1 MLQGKITYLGYVF
14 LFKHSENLNTAENN
28 IDFEQHKRDLF
39 QSEVA
44 IWKRFSTLGYV
55 GANG

>member
-1 MLQGKITYLGYVF
+1 MV
-14 LFKHSENLNTAENN
+14 ENN
-28 IDFEQHKRDLF
+28 IDFEQHKCGLF

-44 IWKRFSTLGYV
+44 IWKRFSTLDYV

>member
-1 MLQGKITYLGYVF
+1 M
-14 LFKHSENLNTAENN
+14 
-28 IDFEQHKRDLF
+28 DFEQHKRGLF

-44 IWKRFSTLGYV
+44 IWKRFSAWDYV